1 MQKILFGILF
11 STFFTYFTPVFAAN
25 LFRVVL
31 PSAIETTIE
40 EQIKQGL
47 QMALSGKDMKI
58 VLHKAEKSALDAAML
73 PDVLRLPSE
82 GIVTVIDRPDWGG
95 SWAAEAL
102 KKHSKAQPLLSMG
115 FAEPMI
121 GFDAQIGAKNQ
132 DYADLVAQGFMSSQG
147 DVLCL
152 FSDNQQ
158 WCDLLAAST
167 TATVINR
174 AVPTAQTA
182 SMQMASTVSAMTQN
196 PNIRHVFLADLAF
209 YPSVQQALEII
220 GGTYVIG
227 GIGNSSEAKLD
238 FSIDS
243 QWALQTVLA
252 ISALEVHGKN
262 GQELTGSVRIAPRL
276 Q

>member
-1 MQKILFGILF
+1 
-11 STFFTYFTPVFAAN
+11 
-25 LFRVVL
+25 
-31 PSAIETTIE
+31 
-40 EQIKQGL
+40 
-47 QMALSGKDMKI
+47 
-58 VLHKAEKSALDAAML
+58 
-73 PDVLRLPSE
+73 
-82 GIVTVIDRPDWGG
+82 
-95 SWAAEAL
+95 
-102 KKHSKAQPLLSMG
+102 
-115 FAEPMI
+115 
-121 GFDAQIGAKNQ
+121 
-132 DYADLVAQGFMSSQG
+132 MSSQG

-262 GQELTGSVRIAPRL
+262 GQSLAGSVRIAPRL
-276 Q
+276 KR